1 MKIMLLPHLLRTC
14 ALILLLSGQALGAL
28 AADEQAAALAE
39 VNRTRQLV
47 GLPAVTR
54 NALLD
59 QAAQA
64 HADYLQANIN
74 GISHDETLGLPGF
87 TGATPSA
94 RLSAA
99 GYAYSTM
106 NEVISGGVASGQQ
119 AVQGLVQ
126 AIYHRFGI
134 LAPAV
139 AEVGIGLGVAS
150 GKFPNVVIEFGATV
164 SNAVTMPQGWLGTY
178 PVDGQTGVVRD
189 FLSDTE
195 SPDPVSN
202 QNRVG
207 YPVSIHAG
215 ANDTLLVSS
224 FTLKPVGGSPVAVQL
239 LNAPTDAH
247 VPASSVA
254 IVPLSVLDYGTAY
267 QADFSGTRN
276 GQSVNLSWTFTTAAY
291 ATIQIDLPF
300 QRVGTSQVARVQVS
314 GGNGGSHLTGHNW
327 TQGSVDPAPQVTEVS
342 PGVFDVSVAAPSEV
356 TLNFADTDGQTRAAK
371 VSFADPI
378 SETTVLVAGWN
389 LLGNPL
395 QTPVQMQERFGR
407 VDAPLAGVTD
417 NVVSVWKWLP
427 AASQW
432 AFYTPSMTASAL
444 ASYAFGKGYAVLD
457 RIEPGEGYWINA
469 KAPPSFPARTGV
481 PSPTL
486 PQAVP
491 AGWSLLGVG
500 GEAVTP
506 AAFDKALSVGALSGQ
521 SLCFPGECWQV
532 SGGLAATPS
541 LKTLWTWNAGGS
553 QWRFFAPSLA
563 LQGGTVL
570 QDYAAGKG
578 YDPYDLAENLY
589 LHIGEGF
596 WVNR

>member
-1 MKIMLLPHLLRTC
+1 MLTTRLLRIC
-14 ALILLLSGQALGAL
+14 GLFLLLSGHALGAL
-28 AADEQAAALAE
+28 AADEKAAALTE

-47 GLPAVTR
+47 GLPTVVI
-54 NALLD
+54 NAQLN

-64 HADYLQANIN
+64 HADYLQANVN
-74 GISHDETLGLPGF
+74 GISHDETPGLPGF

-99 GYAYSTM
+99 GYAYSAM
-106 NEVISGGVASGQQ
+106 NEVISGGDTSGQK

-139 AEVGIGLGVAS
+139 AEVGIGQGAAL
-150 GKFPNVVIEFGATV
+150 GKFPNVVIEFGATFA
-164 SNAVTMPQGWLGTY
+164 NAVTMPQGWLGTY

-195 SPDPVSN
+195 SPDPVAS

-207 YPVSIHAG
+207 YPVSIHAA
-215 ANDTLLVSS
+215 ANDTLLVTS
-224 FTLKPVGGSPVAVQL
+224 FTLKPVGGAPVQVQL
-239 LNAPTDAH
+239 LNYPADAH
-247 VPASSVA
+247 VPASAAA

-327 TQGSVDPAPQVTEVS
+327 TLGSTDPAPQVTEVS
-342 PGVFDVSVAAPSEV
+342 PGVFEVRVAAPSDV

-378 SETTVLVAGWN
+378 TEATVLVAGWN

-395 QTPVQMQERFGR
+395 QAPLQMQAHFGR
-407 VDAPLAGVTD
+407 VDAPVAGVTD

-427 AASQW
+427 GNSQW
-432 AFYTPSMTASAL
+432 AFYAPSMTASAL
-444 ASYAFGKGYAVLD
+444 ASYALGKGYAVLES
-457 RIEPGEGYWINA
+457 IEPGEGYWVNA
-469 KAPPSFPARTGV
+469 KAPLSFQARTDV
-481 PSPTL
+481 PSPTVPQTL
-486 PQAVP
+486 PT
-491 AGWSLLGVG
+491 GWSLLGVG

-506 AAFDKALSVGALSGQ
+506 AAFDKAISAGGLSGQ

-541 LKTLWTWNAGGS
+541 IKTLWSWNASAS

-563 LQGGTVL
+563 LQGGTTL
-570 QDYAAGKG
+570 TDYASGKG
-578 YDPYDLAENLY
+578 YAPYDLAENLY
-589 LHIGEGF
+589 LHTGEGF
-596 WVNR
+596 WVNKP

>member
-1 MKIMLLPHLLRTC
+1 MSAFLLF
-14 ALILLLSGQALGAL
+14 LSGHAPCAQ
-28 AADEQAAALAE
+28 AADEKAAALAE
-39 VNRTRQLV
+39 VNLTRQRV
-47 GLPAVTR
+47 GLPPVVS
-54 NALLD
+54 NALLS

-64 HADYLQANIN
+64 HADYLQTNIN
-74 GISHDETLGLPGF
+74 GISHDETPGLPGF
-87 TGATPSA
+87 TGVGPSD
-94 RLSAA
+94 RLTAA

-106 NEVISGGVASGQQ
+106 NEVISGGDTSGQQ

-139 AEVGIGLGVAS
+139 AEAGIGQGLAS
-150 GKFPNVVIEFGATV
+150 GKFPNVVIDFGAPPG
-164 SNAVTMPQGWLGTY
+164 NAVTMPQDWLGTY

-195 SPDPVSN
+195 SPDPVAS

-207 YPVSIHAG
+207 YPVSIHTRAE
-215 ANDTLLVSS
+215 DTLLVSTFS
-224 FTLKPVGGSPVAVQL
+224 VKPVGGAPVAVQL
-239 LNAPTDAH
+239 LSYPTDAH
-247 VPASSVA
+247 VPPSAAA
-254 IVPLSVLDYGTAY
+254 IVPLVVLDYGTAY

-276 GQSVNLSWTFTTAAY
+276 GQAFSLSWTFTTAAY
-291 ATIQIDLPF
+291 SKIQVDLPY

-314 GGNGGSHLTGHNW
+314 GGNGGSRLAGHNW
-327 TQGSVDPAPQVTEVS
+327 TSGSVDPAPQVTEVL
-342 PGVFDVSVAAPSEV
+342 PGVFDVSVAAPSDV
-356 TLNFADTDGQTRAAK
+356 TLSFADTDGQTLEAN

-378 SETTVLVAGWN
+378 TESTALVAGWN

-395 QTPVQMQERFGR
+395 QTPVQMQQRFGR

-432 AFYTPSMTASAL
+432 AFYAPSMTASAL
-444 ASYAFGKGYAVLD
+444 ASYALGKGYAVLD
-457 RIEPGEGYWINA
+457 RIDPGEGYWINA
-469 KAPPSFPARTGV
+469 KVPPNFPARTGV

-486 PQAVP
+486 PQSVP
-491 AGWSLLGVG
+491 SGWSLLGVG

-506 AAFDKALSVGALSGQ
+506 AAFDKALSVGALSGS
-521 SLCFPGECWQV
+521 SLCFPGECWHV

-563 LQGGTVL
+563 LQGGTAL
-570 QDYAAGKG
+570 ANYAAGKG
-578 YDPYDLAENLY
+578 YVPYDLAEHLY
-589 LHIGEGF
+589 LHTGEGF
-596 WVNR
+596 WVNK